1 MSEAVAPTS
10 DRILLERHG
19 RVLKAVNNDPKTL
32 NSLSWDFYDGF
43 RKAVEGAGADPQ
55 IGAVVLT
62 GAGGFFCSGGNIG
75 GLKERSQSD
84 YATRRS
90 SVDKLHDMILAMRA
104 CPKPIIA
111 AVDGGAA
118 GAGASIMAACDL
130 IVAARDA
137 YASVAY
143 IRIGLTPDGGSTAF
157 FGAALPRQLV
167 SEMVFTGDRIPVERL
182 HAAGLVNRLAE
193 PGGTLAAA
201 MEWAAEIADR
211 PTRAL
216 GYGKKL
222 IEAARLN
229 GLKAQLD
236 AEADGIAEA
245 LAGPEGQEGIEA
257 FLAKRKP
264 DWSKTR

>member
-1 MSEAVAPTS
+1 MSEATAEAS

-19 RVLKAVNNDPKTL
+19 RVLKAINNDPKTL
-32 NSLSWDFYDGF
+32 NALSWDFYDGF
-43 RKAVEGAGADPQ
+43 RQAVEEAGADPSV
-55 IGAVVLT
+55 GAIVLT
-62 GAGGFFCSGGNIG
+62 GAGGFFCSGGNVR
-75 GLKERSQSD
+75 GLKERSQAD

-137 YASVAY
+137 YVSVAY

-182 HAAGLVNRLAE
+182 HAAGLVNRLTD
-193 PGGTLAAA
+193 PGGALPAA
-201 MEWAAEIADR
+201 MEWAAEIAAK
-211 PTRAL
+211 PSRAIAN
-216 GYGKKL
+216 GKKL
-222 IEAARLN
+222 IEAARTTA
-229 GLKAQLD
+229 LKAQLD

-245 LAGPEGQEGIEA
+245 LGGPEGQEGITA
-257 FLAKRKP
+257 FLEKRKP
-264 DWSKTR
+264 DWDRVR

>member
-1 MSEAVAPTS
+1 MAAEIAGQQ

-32 NSLSWDFYDGF
+32 NALSWDFYDGF
-43 RKAVEGAGADPQ
+43 RKAVEEAGAAPE
-55 IGAVVLT
+55 IGAIVLT
-62 GAGGFFCSGGNIG
+62 GAGGFFCSGGNIH
-75 GLKERSQSD
+75 GLKERSHAD
-84 YATRRS
+84 YPTRRR

-137 YASVAY
+137 YVSVAY
-143 IRIGLTPDGGSTAF
+143 IRIGLTPDGGATAF

-167 SEMVFTGDRIPVERL
+167 SEMVFTGDRIPTERL
-182 HAAGLVNRLAE
+182 YAAGMVNRLTE
-193 PGGTLAAA
+193 PGRALDLA
-201 MEWAAEIADR
+201 MEWAAEIAER
-211 PTRAL
+211 PSRAL
-216 GYGKKL
+216 ANGKRL
-222 IEAARLN
+222 IESARVN
-229 GLKAQLD
+229 ALKAQLD

-245 LAGPEGQEGIEA
+245 LAGPEGQEGIDA
-257 FLAKRKP
+257 FLAKRRP
-264 DWSKTR
+264 DWAKTR